1 MQMAQEAKNSS
12 KLQPNKNILAD
23 DLTTVF
29 VVSGPAATGKTE
41 LCTKLIEVSDGKL
54 VGPTYLDKIAD
65 PITFEQ
71 LESRGELLSVDSSG
85 RYTLTKDTVMNTA
98 GTFKNEDGE
107 EKDQILVIDA
117 DVALTKKLT
126 QISGI

>member
-23 DLTTVF
+23 DLTMVF